1 MTSLTLN
8 VGVQR
13 GLEVMLRESVKE
25 VLERLEEAGKLTCS
39 VEEGMR
45 FVGEV
50 SVKSARS
57 AAMQKVRGT
66 KKEEK
71 GGRRPRMILPFCG
84 KVEEGWCKGVRLNH
98 GLHTQ
103 CVNEA
108 MGDGRYCQTCQK
120 GASTSA
126 SGKPVYGDIEDRA
139 AAGENYRDPKG
150 KQTDRYANVA
160 KKLGLD
166 IEEAKVAAEE
176 LGWVIPEEQLVE
188 VARKRGRPPKAGG
201 IKKKPLKIKKKK
213 KVENKMQDQIS
224 QLVAEAAEELL
235 GEESKSSV
243 EDDAVAQQEA
253 AEKAAAEAAK
263 QEAAEKAAAEAA
275 KREAAE
281 KAAAEAAKQEAAE
294 KAAAE
299 AELKAQQ
306 EAAAKAA
313 VEAEL
318 KAQQEAAAKAAA
330 EAAKQEAAAKA
341 AAEEAKQE
349 AAIEAAVDRIVD
361 EEEEEEEEEGLS
373 LDEEMKVQ
381 VDGVYYFKTTYG
393 GIENM
398 LFSYPEGEVVGQLNE
413 EGVIEEVEVDSES
426 EDDE

>member
-1 MTSLTLN
+1 MGEGNSEETQEKRERKERKKMTSLTLN

-25 VLERLEEAGKLTCS
+25 VLERLEEAGKLSCS

-139 AAGENYRDPKG
+139 AAGEKYRDPKG

-166 IEEAKVAAEE
+166 VEEAKVAAEE

-235 GEESKSSV
+235 GAEAVEESKSSV
-243 EDDAVAQQEA
+243 EDE
-253 AEKAAAEAAK
+253 AAAEV
-263 QEAAEKAAAEAA
+263 
-275 KREAAE
+275 
-281 KAAAEAAKQEAAE
+281 
-294 KAAAE
+294 
-299 AELKAQQ
+299 KAQQ

-313 VEAEL
+313 AEAEL

-341 AAEEAKQE
+341 AAEAAKQE
-349 AAIEAAVDRIVD
+349 AAAKAAAEAELKAQQEAAAKAAAEDAEL
-361 EEEEEEEEEGLS
+361 EEEEEEEELS
-373 LDEEMKVQ
+373 LDDEMKVQ

-413 EGVIEEVEVDSES
+413 EGVIEEVEVDSDS
-426 EDDE
+426 EEEE

>member
-1 MTSLTLN
+1 LGEGNGEETKKKRERKERKKMTSLTLN

-243 EDDAVAQQEA
+243 EDDAVAEQEA
-253 AEKAAAEAAK
+253 AAKAAAEAELKAK
-263 QEAAEKAAAEAA
+263 QEAAA
-275 KREAAE
+275 
-281 KAAAEAAKQEAAE
+281 

-313 VEAEL
+313 AEAEL
-318 KAQQEAAAKAAA
+318 KAQ
-330 EAAKQEAAAKA
+330 QEAAAKA

-361 EEEEEEEEEGLS
+361 EEEEEEEEEEGLS